1 MKNDEILIIQNYK
14 KSVYKVNSKVI
25 YFRPKNKKFPILSL
39 PRRRIGSVNQLE
51 LDFKAN
57 CLEYTFFILNIRPF
71 YSGTASEK
79 KIKLKKSLS
88 LLDYGDDTLF
98 DQLFFNVMGNRI
110 ADVFQRHE
118 KSR

>member
-1 MKNDEILIIQNYK
+1 M
-14 KSVYKVNSKVI
+14 
-25 YFRPKNKKFPILSL
+25 
-39 PRRRIGSVNQLE
+39 
-51 LDFKAN
+51 
-57 CLEYTFFILNIRPF
+57 NIRPF
-71 YSGTASEK
+71 YSGTVSE

-118 KSR
+118 KKQVDHEKKFVSMLQRTEKEKPLVDQS